1 MDKLTYLAELA
12 EGLARW
18 VPERE
23 RQDILRYYAE
33 YFEEAGPGREAEVVQ
48 ELGDPWALSCRLAV
62 EGGFVTQEQAQSW
75 TPRKKKKWP
84 WLAAAGIAAAVLLFT
99 VVSVAMGAATFG
111 RLVGRNVAGMVSKE
125 AVADQELD
133 KVTFFEYGSAQASS
147 IPPVA
152 VVEDI
157 QGSTEAGGGF
167 WTMEDGYLD
176 TFESVDVDIS
186 FGNITVTGG
195 TDYTLAIQPE
205 GDLGGYELKWE
216 VKDGALKVEDA
227 RPGGFQSKWGVAM
240 GEHKLDVSITVP
252 SGARLDELDVKT
264 NLGDIFLSDVAV
276 EKKLDAKSNLG
287 DVQLY
292 GVQAQKLEAKSN
304 LGDVG
309 CYGPQIVKQLT
320 LKSNLG
326 DVSLG
331 LEELWDGMDIDL
343 ETDLGQVEANL
354 NCRERECE
362 YELECSLGEVRVNG
376 QDRGDEAEQKG
387 SCPYKLTVKASH
399 GDVNVDFREN

>member
-23 RQDILRYYAE
+23 RQNILRYYAE

-62 EGGFVTQEQAQSW
+62 EGGFVTQEQAQNW

-111 RLVGRNVAGMVSKE
+111 RLVGRNVAGLVNRE
-125 AVADQELD
+125 AVAGQELD
-133 KVTFFEYGSAQASS
+133 EVTFFEHGSAQAPS

-157 QGSTEAGGGF
+157 QGSTEAGGDF
-167 WTMEDGYLD
+167 WTREDGYLD

-195 TDYTLAIQPE
+195 TDYTLAIQKE
-205 GDLGGYELKWE
+205 GDLGDYDLKWT

-399 GDVNVDFREN
+399 GDVNVDFRQN